1 MTFRSFV
8 LIGVAAVLVLA
19 ADLPARAAVIVVET
33 HVDGVTGPLCDIRDA
48 ITAAND
54 DHPVG
59 GCAVGGNGADVIDL
73 TGIDQPIELTH
84 GVLPTIQGDVTING
98 PGADSLTIDGLDTT
112 KVFVIG
118 SGNVAIQNLTLAN
131 GLAAADGRGGCVQIL
146 QDASVMLSAVRVTSC
161 AAESGGGIAID
172 EGSLNLAGSLVDANT
187 TTGAGGAGIL
197 NRNGSLWITTTTVS
211 GNVASAETSVG
222 GGIASIPPAGQQGG
236 ITRIY
241 SSTIANNGAPSGG
254 NVFTDVDMSTSL
266 THTLIAVAKAGGN
279 CVGALTSAGYNLST
293 DATCALT
300 AAGDLVSTPA
310 ALDDL
315 VDNGGATATHALLA
329 GSAAIDG
336 GSPLGCFNAI
346 GDPIAFD
353 QRGPGYPRR
362 TNHNLDNLTECDI
375 GAFETVPEPLPGAM
389 GITAATALALLARLR
404 SRGFS
409 H

>member
-1 MTFRSFV
+1 MRSQS
-8 LIGVAAVLVLA
+8 LA
-19 ADLPARAAVIVVET
+19 AAAFLAVAMFSLPAHSAVIVVET
-33 HVDGVTGPLCDIRDA
+33 DADGVSGPLCDIRDA

-73 TGIDQPIELTH
+73 TGIDQPIELTL
-84 GVLPTIQGDVTING
+84 GALPTIQGDVTING
-98 PGADSLTIDGLDTT
+98 PGADLLTIDGLAAA

-118 SGNVAIQNLTLAN
+118 SGNVAIQHLTLAN

-146 QDASVMLSAVRVTSC
+146 KDASVTLRAVRLTSC
-161 AAESGGGIAID
+161 AAGSGGGIAID
-172 EGSLNLAGSLVDANT
+172 EGSLNLVGSLVDANT
-187 TTGAGGAGIL
+187 TTAAGGAGIL
-197 NRNGSLWITTTTVS
+197 NRNGSLSITNTTVS

-241 SSTIANNGAPSGG
+241 SSTIANNGASSGG
-254 NVFTDVDMSTSL
+254 NVFTDIDMSTML

-279 CVGALTSAGYNLST
+279 CVGALTSVGYNLST
-293 DATCALT
+293 DASCPLAAL
-300 AAGDLVSTPA
+300 GDLVSASA
-310 ALDDL
+310 ALDVL
-315 VDNGGATATHALLA
+315 VENGGATATHALLA

-336 GSPLGCFNAI
+336 GSPLGCSDAF

-362 TNHNLDNLTECDI
+362 TNHNLDSLVECDI
-375 GAFETVPEPLPGAM
+375 GAFETVPEPLLGAL
-389 GITAATALALLARLR
+389 GITAMAAIALLARLR